1 MKTSK
6 KIIIT
11 TAIFLITLW
20 IVTLFVVRKDI
31 RTILAA
37 RNLVEYQPVPVEKFS
52 RLVFSDNWTVTVRQ
66 GKDCGVELG
75 ALKGGHPVPGISNV
89 NGTLHLSC
97 TTHAYARITA
107 PSLQVIQA
115 AGNTSIDMKNF
126 WSDSLIVILG
136 DSSSFTGRQNDFKYI
151 SFKASE
157 IH

>member
-11 TAIFLITLW
+11 VAIILTAIWIITL
-20 IVTLFVVRKDI
+20 LVVRQDI
-31 RTILAA
+31 QTILAA
-37 RNLVEYQPVPVEKFS
+37 RKLVEYQPVPVEKFS

-66 GKDCGVELG
+66 GKDCSVELG
-75 ALKGGHPVPGISNV
+75 AGEGGHLVPDIKNIS
-89 NGTLHLSC
+89 GTLNLSC
-97 TTHAYARITA
+97 TTQAYARITA

-115 AGNTSIDMKNF
+115 VGHTSIDMKNF

-151 SFKASE
+151 SFKACE
-157 IH
+157 IP

>member
-11 TAIFLITLW
+11 VAIILTAIWVITL
-20 IVTLFVVRKDI
+20 LVVRKDI
-31 RTILAA
+31 QTILAA
-37 RNLVEYQPVPVEKFS
+37 RNLVEYRPVPVEKFS

-75 ALKGGHPVPGISNV
+75 AGKDGHPVPDIKNI
-89 NGTLHLSC
+89 NGTLHLTC
-97 TTHAYARITA
+97 TAHAYARITA

-115 AGNTSIDMKNF
+115 AGHTSIDMKNF
-126 WSDSLIVILG
+126 WSDSLIVVLG

-151 SFKASE
+151 SFKARE
-157 IH
+157 IP